1 MAHAPISNPH
11 LDARASDRAA
21 GVLLGAAAGDAL
33 GVPYEFKAT
42 LSEDQQPR
50 MIGGGLGPYEPGEY
64 SDDTQMQVCIAR
76 VAATGADLRSP
87 EALDAIAAN
96 FLHWLSE
103 GASDVGNQTS
113 VILGIAAHAPG
124 SAGTAMR
131 KAAREYTAGNVR
143 SAGNGSL
150 MRTGIVALAH
160 LGDAAAMA
168 EAAVAVSALT
178 HPDPD
183 CADACVLWCS
193 GIRTAVLHGTFD
205 GVREGLDLL
214 PAERRE
220 AWAKRLDEAEAN
232 PPHHFQNNGWV
243 VHALQAAWSAIT
255 RTAVP
260 ELNLAERR
268 FPAQHLQLALEAAVR
283 AGTDTDTVAAI
294 AGALLG
300 ARWGCSGIPLEWQLA
315 VNGWPDLAAP
325 DLVRLAVLTAR
336 GGSDDKLGWPSSPQ
350 MPPGS
355 HTAFA
360 IPHPHDPGVI
370 LGNLA
375 LAQGAEPVGVDAV
388 VSLCRIGTAPLLPG
402 TDIEHVRVW
411 LVDSDGSNTN
421 LHYAVDQAAR
431 QVLRLRQ
438 EGKRVLLH
446 CFAGQSRTPAV
457 AAVYSHLSQGIDAE
471 TALRDLRRTLTGGWH
486 LHAHPELQDAV
497 RELTAGPSRDRETEG
512 VADHTDVSGSAED
525 NDGAL
530 PTGSAAKRMD
540 TWGIEWIV
548 HPDDVTPEQT
558 QAVLD
563 DQEARRKRFLRERAL
578 DQLDDV
584 TADQG
589 PVEPHPGRDAEREQR
604 RKWLEEKGAVSR
616 VRGLMLGL
624 AVGDT
629 LGRAGSKLPAEG
641 SLRAGV
647 STQLACFTAEGT
659 IRALVR
665 GAEKGICHPPS
676 VVWHAYCR
684 WASLQ
689 GLEAKRWESGEEVWP
704 DGWLAQ
710 VPVLAERRG
719 SAPATVAALAKIEQG
734 TVERPTTTSRGCHA
748 LTRTLPLAVLGAAQ
762 GPELAGTWAREIAAL
777 THGDPAA
784 HSAAAHA
791 AVLAGYCLTGT
802 QVQQA
807 LGEGLKALRAADRGP
822 AARELGRLDAA
833 LQEAVDHRANARR
846 LAQLAPD
853 ATAPSAL
860 LGGVYVAASFPAREQ
875 VGDALRFAAGAP
887 DGDSVACVAGALL
900 GAAHGA
906 EALPVDLVSC
916 HELAWVLD
924 TLARDL
930 LAQLADAPGGSEY
943 RGGWDEHWQ
952 GRYPGW

>member
-1 MAHAPISNPH
+1 MAHAPVPNPR

-21 GVLLGAAAGDAL
+21 GVLLGAAVGDAL

-42 LSEDQQPR
+42 LSETQQPR
-50 MIGGGLGPYEPGEY
+50 MVGGGLGPYRPGEY
-64 SDDTQMQVCIAR
+64 SDDTQMQVCIAQ
-76 VAATGADLRSP
+76 VAATGADLRGP
-87 EALDAIAAN
+87 EALDAIASH
-96 FLHWLSE
+96 FQGWLSE

-113 VILGIAAHAPG
+113 LILSTAARAPG

-131 KAAREYTAGNVR
+131 EAAREYTAGNAR

-160 LGDAAAMA
+160 LGDATAMA

-214 PAERRE
+214 PAERRQT
-220 AWAKRLDEAEAN
+220 WAKRLDEAEAD
-232 PPHHFQNNGWV
+232 PPHHFPNNGWV

-260 ELNLAERR
+260 ELNLAEGR
-268 FPAQHLQLALEAAVR
+268 FPAQHFQLALEAAVR

-315 VNGWPDLAAP
+315 VKGWPDLTAP

-336 GGSDDKLGWPSSPQ
+336 GGRDDKLGWPSSPV
-350 MPPGS
+350 MPPGGHS
-355 HTAFA
+355 SFA

-375 LAQGAEPVGVDAV
+375 LVQGTEPVAVDAV
-388 VSLCRIGTAPLLPG
+388 VSLCRVGTAPLLPG
-402 TDIEHVRVW
+402 TEIEHVRVW
-411 LVDSDGSNTN
+411 LVDSQGDNAN
-421 LHYAVDQAAR
+421 LHYVVDQAAR

-457 AAVYSHLSQGIDAE
+457 AAVYSHLSQGLDAE
-471 TALRDLRRTLTGGWH
+471 SALRDLRRTLTGGWH

-497 RELTAGPSRDRETEG
+497 HELTARAAAVDGQVERG
-512 VADHTDVSGSAED
+512 I
-525 NDGAL
+525 DGAN
-530 PTGSAAKRMD
+530 GAA
-540 TWGIEWIV
+540 
-548 HPDDVTPEQT
+548 EQEE
-558 QAVLD
+558 LD
-563 DQEARRKRFLRERAL
+563 LGLDRDGGARGFL
-578 DQLDDV
+578 D
-584 TADQG
+584 
-589 PVEPHPGRDAEREQR
+589 
-604 RKWLEEKGAVSR
+604 EKASVSR

-629 LGRAGSKLPAEG
+629 VGRAGDKLPAEG

-647 STQLACFTAEGT
+647 STQLACFTAEGA

-684 WASLQ
+684 WAALQ
-689 GLEAKRWESGEEVWP
+689 GLEAKRWGSGAEMWP
-704 DGWLAQ
+704 DGWLAE

-719 SAPATVAALAKIEQG
+719 SAPATVAALARIEQG
-734 TVERPTTTSRGCHA
+734 TAERPTTTSRGCHA
-748 LTRTLPLAVLGAAQ
+748 LTRTLPLAVLGAAE
-762 GPELAGTWAREIAAL
+762 GPERAALWAREIAAL

-791 AVLAGYCLTGT
+791 AVLAGHCLTST
-802 QVQQA
+802 RVQQA
-807 LGEGLKALRAADRGP
+807 LRDGLKALRAADRGP
-822 AARELGRLDAA
+822 AAKELDRLDAA
-833 LQEAVDHRANARR
+833 LQQAVDHPSDAKR
-846 LAQLAPD
+846 LAKLAPD

-875 VGDALRFAAGAP
+875 VADALRFAAGAP

-906 EALPVDLVSC
+906 EALPVGLVSR

-930 LAQLADAPGGSEY
+930 VTQLARTHRDAHW
-943 RGGWDEHWQ
+943 WD
-952 GRYPGW
+952 RYPGW

>member
-96 FLHWLSE
+96 FLHWLSD

-131 KAAREYTAGNVR
+131 EAAQEYTAGNVR

-255 RTAVP
+255 RTDVP

-336 GGSDDKLGWPSSPQ
+336 GGSDDKLGWPSSPH

-411 LVDSDGSNTN
+411 LVDSDGSNAN

-497 RELTAGPSRDRETEG
+497 HELTAG
-512 VADHTDVSGSAED
+512 
-525 NDGAL
+525 
-530 PTGSAAKRMD
+530 AAAS
-540 TWGIEWIV
+540 ES
-548 HPDDVTPEQT
+548 
-558 QAVLD
+558 
-563 DQEARRKRFLRERAL
+563 QESVKAK
-578 DQLDDV
+578 V
-584 TADQG
+584 
-589 PVEPHPGRDAEREQR
+589 
-604 RKWLEEKGAVSR
+604 AVSR

-684 WASLQ
+684 WAALQ

-791 AVLAGYCLTGT
+791 AVLAGHCLTGT

-906 EALPVDLVSC
+906 EALPVDLVSR

-943 RGGWDEHWQ
+943 PGGWDEHWQ